1 MNPPFCIRDLS
12 KEATEMAANF
22 LRSLFGDEELD
33 EQEKYYEATDRPA
46 TTGAN
51 NKIVSINNVNRLGQN
66 QLSQISLYEPRLY
79 ADVKQI
85 ASQLL
90 DGHAVIVNFTQMD
103 SSVAARLV
111 DFLNGTV
118 FAIDGEMKRIGK
130 EIFLCTPKNYE
141 ISGNL
146 TTNNL
151 KNENDKF

>member
-1 MNPPFCIRDLS
+1 
-12 KEATEMAANF
+12 MAANF
-22 LRSLFGDEELD
+22 LKSLFGDEDID
-33 EQEKYYEATDRPA
+33 EQEYYETSDQNSVAS
-46 TTGAN
+46 TTNSN
-51 NKIVSINNVNRLGQN
+51 NKVVSINSGRVNQM
-66 QLSQISLYEPRLY
+66 SQISLYDPRLY

-90 DGHAVIVNFTQMD
+90 EGHAVIVNFTQMD

-146 TTNNL
+146 TSNL
-151 KNENDKF
+151 KNDSDKF

>member
-1 MNPPFCIRDLS
+1 
-12 KEATEMAANF
+12 MAANF
-22 LRSLFGDEELD
+22 LKSLFGDEDID
-33 EQEKYYEATDRPA
+33 EQDKYYESPDQNITPA
-46 TTGAN
+46 TNTN
-51 NKIVSINNVNRLGQN
+51 NKLVPFNSGRVNNRS
-66 QLSQISLYEPRLY
+66 SQISLYEPRLY

-90 DGHAVIVNFTQMD
+90 ESHAVIVNFTQMD
-103 SSVAARLV
+103 ASEAARLV

-146 TTNNL
+146 SSSL
-151 KNENDKF
+151 KNDGDKF

>member
-1 MNPPFCIRDLS
+1 
-12 KEATEMAANF
+12 MAANF
-22 LRSLFGDEELD
+22 LKSLFGDEDVD
-33 EQEKYYEATDRPA
+33 EQEYYEAPEQNTVP
-46 TTGAN
+46 AN
-51 NKIVSINNVNRLGQN
+51 NGSNKVVAFNSRRVNTSN
-66 QLSQISLYEPRLY
+66 QSQISLYEPRLY

-146 TTNNL
+146 SSSL
-151 KNENDKF
+151 KNDSDNDKF

>member
-1 MNPPFCIRDLS
+1 
-12 KEATEMAANF
+12 MAANF
-22 LRSLFGDEELD
+22 LKSLFGDEDVD
-33 EQEKYYEATDRPA
+33 EQESYYESPTQQPA
-46 TTGAN
+46 NSTSTN
-51 NKIVSINNVNRLGQN
+51 NKVVSINSGRLN
-66 QLSQISLYEPRLY
+66 QMSQISLYEPRLY

-103 SSVAARLV
+103 NNVAARLV

-146 TTNNL
+146 TSNL
-151 KNENDKF
+151 KNDGDKF

>member
-1 MNPPFCIRDLS
+1 
-12 KEATEMAANF
+12 MAANF
-22 LRSLFGDEELD
+22 LRSLFGDEDID
-33 EQEKYYEATDRPA
+33 EQENYYESNNQNNGTS
-46 TTGAN
+46 TSTN
-51 NKIVSINNVNRLGQN
+51 NKIVSINSGRVSQM
-66 QLSQISLYEPRLY
+66 SQISLYEPRLY

-90 DGHAVIVNFTQMD
+90 EGHAVIVNFTQMD
-103 SSVAARLV
+103 ASVAARLV

-146 TTNNL
+146 TSNL
-151 KNENDKF
+151 KNNGDKF

>member
-1 MNPPFCIRDLS
+1 
-12 KEATEMAANF
+12 MAANF
-22 LRSLFGDEELD
+22 LKSLFGDEDYEENENYYD
-33 EQEKYYEATDRPA
+33 EPKQSTLPKDSSSNKVVSFSSGR
-46 TTGAN
+46 AN
-51 NKIVSINNVNRLGQN
+51 N
-66 QLSQISLYEPRLY
+66 LSQISLYEPRLY

-90 DGHAVIVNFTQMD
+90 EGHAVIVNFTQME
-103 SSVAARLV
+103 STSAARLV

-146 TTNNL
+146 SANIKTND
-151 KNENDKF
+151 DKF

>member
-1 MNPPFCIRDLS
+1 
-12 KEATEMAANF
+12 MAANF
-22 LRSLFGDEELD
+22 LKSLFGDEDID
-33 EQEKYYEATDRPA
+33 EQEYYETSDQNSVASTNS
-46 TTGAN
+46 N
-51 NKIVSINNVNRLGQN
+51 NKVVSINSGRVNQM
-66 QLSQISLYEPRLY
+66 SQISLYEPRLY

-90 DGHAVIVNFTQMD
+90 EGHAVIVNFTQMD

-146 TTNNL
+146 TSNL
-151 KNENDKF
+151 KNDSDKF

>member
-1 MNPPFCIRDLS
+1 
-12 KEATEMAANF
+12 MAANF
-22 LRSLFGDEELD
+22 LKSLFGDEDID
-33 EQEKYYEATDRPA
+33 EQENYYESTDQSNITP
-46 TTGAN
+46 TNSN
-51 NKIVSINNVNRLGQN
+51 NKIVPINSGRVN

-146 TTNNL
+146 TSNL
-151 KNENDKF
+151 KNDGDKF

>member
-1 MNPPFCIRDLS
+1 
-12 KEATEMAANF
+12 MAANF
-22 LRSLFGDEELD
+22 LKSLFGDEDVD
-33 EQEKYYEATDRPA
+33 EQDNYYESTDQSNLAPA
-46 TTGAN
+46 NSN
-51 NKIVSINNVNRLGQN
+51 NKIVSINSGRVNQM
-66 QLSQISLYEPRLY
+66 SQISLYEPRLY

-90 DGHAVIVNFTQMD
+90 DNHAVIVNFTQMD

-146 TTNNL
+146 SSNL
-151 KNENDKF
+151 KNDSDKF

>member
-1 MNPPFCIRDLS
+1 
-12 KEATEMAANF
+12 MAANF
-22 LRSLFGDEELD
+22 LKSLFGDEDYEEND
-33 EQEKYYEATDRPA
+33 NYYEESKQSTLPKD
-46 TTGAN
+46 GSN
-51 NKIVSINNVNRLGQN
+51 NKVVSFSSGRTNN
-66 QLSQISLYEPRLY
+66 LSQISLYEPRLY

-90 DGHAVIVNFTQMD
+90 EGHAVIVNFTQME
-103 SSVAARLV
+103 STSAARLV

-146 TTNNL
+146 SANIKTND
-151 KNENDKF
+151 DKF

>member
-1 MNPPFCIRDLS
+1 
-12 KEATEMAANF
+12 MAANF
-22 LRSLFGDEELD
+22 LKSLFGDEDID
-33 EQEKYYEATDRPA
+33 EQEYYETSDQNTVASTNS
-46 TTGAN
+46 N
-51 NKIVSINNVNRLGQN
+51 NKVVSINSGRVNQM
-66 QLSQISLYEPRLY
+66 SQISLYEPRLY

-90 DGHAVIVNFTQMD
+90 EGHAVIVNFTQMD

-146 TTNNL
+146 TSNL
-151 KNENDKF
+151 KNDSDKF

>member
-1 MNPPFCIRDLS
+1 
-12 KEATEMAANF
+12 MAANF
-22 LRSLFGDEELD
+22 LKSLFGDEEID
-33 EQEKYYEATDRPA
+33 EQENYYEATDQNTAPA
-46 TTGAN
+46 TNSSNKVVSFSNNRVAN
-51 NKIVSINNVNRLGQN
+51 SR
-66 QLSQISLYEPRLY
+66 LSQISLYEPRLY

-90 DGHAVIVNFTQMD
+90 EGHAVIVNFTQMD

-146 TTNNL
+146 SSNL
-151 KNENDKF
+151 KSDGDKF